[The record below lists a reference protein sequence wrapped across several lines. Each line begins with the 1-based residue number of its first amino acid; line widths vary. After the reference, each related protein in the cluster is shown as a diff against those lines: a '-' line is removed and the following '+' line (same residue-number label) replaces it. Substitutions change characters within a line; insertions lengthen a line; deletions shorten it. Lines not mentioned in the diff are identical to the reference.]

1 MNKFIKKLS
10 CFAFTLLT
18 AALISQGAAASSSA
32 YTWGFSVGASAEL
45 SGTTS
50 KDSSKSSSSVASNLS
65 GNNIK
70 ILTDSNKDTAINI
83 KGSNLYARGDIH
95 LSTHNLFMEAS
106 QDSYEAKQSS
116 KTISG
121 RVSATMY
128 GGGGGS
134 AGLDYSKSNMKE
146 ESLSHNNAKV
156 YAGHNIYA
164 LASNDALIKGA
175 NLRADNVLALKV
187 GHDLSLASLRDSYN
201 YDSKSSSIAA
211 GIGIS
216 GSKTNSDP
224 SRPHAISNNIVS
236 YSNSKLSS
244 INANY
249 SRSKSSTMVKQTV
262 LSSITAKEL
271 NIEVGANNDLKG
283 SLIAAGYYDEN
294 GNFIDNGKLRLKT
307 DTLTFSNLS
316 NTRYD
321 KSNSLSIGTNY
332 AFKDPQQG
340 SESKENDTQAKDSQ
354 NAQSKESS
362 TDPKSKIS
370 SINYANNRNLSY
382 SMSKS
387 LATIGKG
394 ELIVG
399 DKDISSL
406 SKDELASLQSDPNN
420 KALYNSDDLT
430 RLNRDSSK
438 LSKELYSTKLNSNVD
453 ASVDMRLFSE
463 GGRNEIKDD
472 YNRGSAIYEAINLIA
487 TTKNAKASKIFDYIG
502 GFVSGYDK
510 DSMSLAANLDVL
522 NDPSADIFKKQRAA
536 QDIANQMGV
545 KVKFANLNRGSG
557 GKFNSDDPNSVYIN
571 TKHISNAKEFMTSL
585 RHELVHRSDNKRGT
599 FIPKDPAQNQF
610 ATNYAL
616 GMLSMSEKALRL
628 NGRSLNDYSPK
639 VNPNDKT
646 VVADTKYFYSLDQ
659 RKSDDVAVAA
669 ILPIIEAASAS
680 IFFIKTR
687 QLSKD
692 FGNWLINWYE
702 GDQYNA
708 YWNYPGKYPD
718 NGGTTKERSNIN
730 YDRILNDLENKNIQA
745 RSWDKNDHI
754 KIFPKNRE
762 ERLPYTQMPQSPIKP
777 ELTIGG
783 GVQLQKERGGSPYTH
798 VPQSPIKPELT
809 IGGGIQGRETGFGE
823 NIRYA
828 DNAKDA
834 KRVGSNAAANE
845 LAKTRDYADAHA
857 LKEANLDGQFDK
869 IPSHYDIYYH
879 KESKTI
885 FLKHKTTGRM
895 IEAQ

>member
-1 MNKFIKKLS
+1 MKFILYV
-10 CFAFTLLT
+10 FTLL
-18 AALISQGAAASSSA
+18 LCLSA
-32 YTWGFSVGASAEL
+32 WAYI
-45 SGTTS
+45 
-50 KDSSKSSSSVASNLS
+50 D
-65 GNNIK
+65 I
-70 ILTDSNKDTAINI
+70 
-83 KGSNLYARGDIH
+83 YGD
-95 LSTHNLFMEAS
+95 
-106 QDSYEAKQSS
+106 
-116 KTISG
+116 
-121 RVSATMY
+121 
-128 GGGGGS
+128 
-134 AGLDYSKSNMKE
+134 
-146 ESLSHNNAKV
+146 
-156 YAGHNIYA
+156 
-164 LASNDALIKGA
+164 
-175 NLRADNVLALKV
+175 
-187 GHDLSLASLRDSYN
+187 
-201 YDSKSSSIAA
+201 
-211 GIGIS
+211 
-216 GSKTNSDP
+216 
-224 SRPHAISNNIVS
+224 
-236 YSNSKLSS
+236 
-244 INANY
+244 
-249 SRSKSSTMVKQTV
+249 KSSTTVKQTV

-271 NIEVGANNDLKG
+271 DIDVGSNTDLKG

-307 DTLTFSNLS
+307 NTLTFSNLS

-332 AFKDPQQG
+332 AFKDPQQEEG
-340 SESKENDTQAKDSQ
+340 NKHSDSQASDSKNAESKDSTARSNAYSSNQMSGMQTSGTDMSAGKDGWSAEAKDS
-354 NAQSKESS
+354 A

-370 SINYANNRNLSY
+370 SINYSNNRNLSY
-382 SMSKS
+382 FMSKS

-463 GGRNEIKDD
+463 DGRNEIKDEL
-472 YNRGSAIYEAINLIA
+472 NRGSAIYEAINLIA
-487 TTKNAKASKIFDYIG
+487 TTENAKAYKIFDYIG
-502 GFVSGYDK
+502 GFASGYDK

-571 TKHISNAKEFMTSL
+571 TKHISSAKEFMTFL

-628 NGRSLNDYSPK
+628 NGRSLNDYSLK

-646 VVADTKYFYSLDQ
+646 VIADTKYFYSLDQ
-659 RKSDDVAVAA
+659 RKSDDAAVAA

-680 IFFIKTR
+680 IFYIKTR

-762 ERLPYTQMPQSPIKP
+762 EKLPYTQIPQSPIKP

-783 GVQLQKERGGSPYTH
+783 GVQLQKERGGRPYTH

-809 IGGGIQGRETGFGE
+809 IGGGVQGRETGFGE

-828 DNAKDA
+828 DEQKALSKGEIKKLEDKGVDPHDLKPHSAYDLYKD
-834 KRVGSNAAANE
+834 KRGNIFV
-845 LAKTRDYADAHA
+845 K
-857 LKEANLDGQFDK
+857 LKNGKGKGEPTEYNIKDF
-869 IPSHYDIYYH
+869 
-879 KESKTI
+879 
-885 FLKHKTTGRM
+885 
-895 IEAQ
+895 

>member
-1 MNKFIKKLS
+1 MKFIS
-10 CFAFTLLT
+10 FV
-18 AALISQGAAASSSA
+18 LIVLVLNS
-32 YTWGFSVGASAEL
+32 
-45 SGTTS
+45 
-50 KDSSKSSSSVASNLS
+50 
-65 GNNIK
+65 I
-70 ILTDSNKDTAINI
+70 
-83 KGSNLYARGDIH
+83 GSN
-95 LSTHNLFMEAS
+95 T
-106 QDSYEAKQSS
+106 
-116 KTISG
+116 
-121 RVSATMY
+121 
-128 GGGGGS
+128 
-134 AGLDYSKSNMKE
+134 
-146 ESLSHNNAKV
+146 
-156 YAGHNIYA
+156 
-164 LASNDALIKGA
+164 
-175 NLRADNVLALKV
+175 
-187 GHDLSLASLRDSYN
+187 
-201 YDSKSSSIAA
+201 
-211 GIGIS
+211 
-216 GSKTNSDP
+216 
-224 SRPHAISNNIVS
+224 
-236 YSNSKLSS
+236 
-244 INANY
+244 
-249 SRSKSSTMVKQTV
+249 
-262 LSSITAKEL
+262 
-271 NIEVGANNDLKG
+271 DLKG

-307 DTLTFSNLS
+307 DSLTFSNLS

-340 SESKENDTQAKDSQ
+340 ESGGKDGGSKDQSSQAKSGTSLQAKKND
-354 NAQSKESS
+354 

-430 RLNRDSSK
+430 RLNRDSFK
-438 LSKELYSTKLNSNVD
+438 LSKELYSTKLSSNVD
-453 ASVDMRLFSE
+453 ASVDMRFFSE
-463 GGRNEIKDD
+463 GGRNEIKDEL
-472 YNRGSAIYEAINLIA
+472 NRGSAIYEAINLIA
-487 TTKNAKASKIFDYIG
+487 TTKNAKAYKIFDYIG
-502 GFVSGYDK
+502 GFASGYDK

-571 TKHISNAKEFMTSL
+571 TKHISSAKEFMTFL

-628 NGRSLNDYSPK
+628 NGRSLNDYSLK

-646 VVADTKYFYSLDQ
+646 VIADTKYFYSLDQ
-659 RKSDDVAVAA
+659 RKSDDAAVAA

-702 GDQYNA
+702 GDQYNV

-762 ERLPYTQMPQSPIKP
+762 EKLPYTQIPQSPIKP

-783 GVQLQKERGGSPYTH
+783 GVQ
-798 VPQSPIKPELT
+798 
-809 IGGGIQGRETGFGE
+809 GRETGFGE
-823 NIRYA
+823 NIIGYIPA
-828 DNAKDA
+828 PKTKDLKGFPGLTKDRRKTPNQGGGGLR
-834 KRVGSNAAANE
+834 KRWKDEKGNIYEWDS
-845 LAKTRDYADAHA
+845 RHGA
-857 LKEANLDGQFDK
+857 LEKYDKQGWHLGQFDYITGK
-869 IPSHYDIYYH
+869 QTKPAD
-879 KESKTI
+879 KTRRI
-885 FLKHKTTGRM
+885 QK
-895 IEAQ
+895 

>member
-1 MNKFIKKLS
+1 MKFTRRLS
-10 CFAFTLLT
+10 FFTFALLT
-18 AALISQGAAASSSA
+18 AALISQGSAASSSWV
-32 YTWGFSVGASAEL
+32 TWGFSVGASAEL

-50 KDSSKSSSSVASNLS
+50 KDSSKSSNSVASNLS
-65 GNNIK
+65 GKNIK

-83 KGSNLYARGDIH
+83 KGSNLYASNDIY
-95 LSTHNLFMEAS
+95 LNTHNLFMDAS

-116 KTISG
+116 KTVSG

-175 NLRADNVLALKV
+175 NLRADNALALKV

-216 GSKTNSDP
+216 GSKTNSGSNNP
-224 SRPHAISNNIVS
+224 FAISNNMVS

-271 NIEVGANNDLKG
+271 NIEVGSNTDLKG

-307 DTLTFSNLS
+307 NTLTFSNLS

-332 AFKDPQQG
+332 AFKDPQQEGGGG
-340 SESKENDTQAKDSQ
+340 SKDGGSQAKESTAISNAYSSNQMSGMQTSSTDMSAGKDSRS
-354 NAQSKESS
+354 AQSKKND

-463 GGRNEIKDD
+463 GGRKEIKDEL
-472 YNRGSAIYEAINLIA
+472 NRGSAITKSLEMLIKTGDLSFNENVAEYANAYELS
-487 TTKNAKASKIFDYIG
+487 KAYG
-502 GFVSGYDK
+502 K
-510 DSMSLAANLDVL
+510 DLSSVL
-522 NDPSADIFKKQRAA
+522 MDE
-536 QDIANQMGV
+536 
-545 KVKFANLNRGSG
+545 KVG
-557 GKFNSDDPNSVYIN
+557 IN
-571 TKHISNAKEFMTSL
+571 TKEQVIKSLIDAYAKANGLSLEGIKVKLISDANVKGKNGNPFKGNFDSLSKTITLNLANTSDIKTFAQTL
-585 RHELVHRSDNKRGT
+585 GHELSHAIDYKKGR
-599 FIPKDPAQNQF
+599 FIP
-610 ATNYAL
+610 
-616 GMLSMSEKALRL
+616 G
-628 NGRSLNDYSPK
+628 G
-639 VNPNDKT
+639 
-646 VVADTKYFYSLDQ
+646 
-659 RKSDDVAVAA
+659 
-669 ILPIIEAASAS
+669 EAM
-680 IFFIKTR
+680 
-687 QLSKD
+687 
-692 FGNWLINWYE
+692 N
-702 GDQYNA
+702 
-708 YWNYPGKYPD
+708 
-718 NGGTTKERSNIN
+718 
-730 YDRILNDLENKNIQA
+730 
-745 RSWDKNDHI
+745 
-754 KIFPKNRE
+754 
-762 ERLPYTQMPQSPIKP
+762 
-777 ELTIGG
+777 
-783 GVQLQKERGGSPYTH
+783 
-798 VPQSPIKPELT
+798 
-809 IGGGIQGRETGFGE
+809 
-823 NIRYA
+823 RYA
-828 DNAKDA
+828 DIKGDHFADYLERGLDITGSKINLQDKLPSYDKYNKINRALLEHNLKNFNSTDKRLSDNADINLFNKNLEPWRYRAGEWHRSGILDREDIITFSAHGVIGAVYDVRKDENFPVGMA
-834 KRVGSNAAANE
+834 KILSAEDVANMIRSHRKWIRANGGDIKYIRLDVCYSGLGE
-845 LAKTRDYADAHA
+845 KANNENSIAQQVANI
-857 LKEANLDGQFDK
+857 LKVPVYG
-869 IPSHYDIYYH
+869 
-879 KESKTI
+879 
-885 FLKHKTTGRM
+885 TTGEYLYNEHIPFINMPDFGASSKRYDPK
-895 IEAQ
+895 

>member
-1 MNKFIKKLS
+1 MKKEEYLKFKPITII
-10 CFAFTLLT
+10 CLLCILFVNPT
-18 AALISQGAAASSSA
+18 AALISQGAAASSSWV
-32 YTWGFSVGASAEL
+32 TWGFSVGASAEL

-50 KDSSKSSSSVASNLS
+50 KDSSKSSNSVASNLS

-83 KGSNLYARGDIH
+83 KGSNLYASNDIY
-95 LSTHNLFMEAS
+95 LNTHNLFIDAS

-116 KTISG
+116 KTLSG

-175 NLRADNVLALKV
+175 NLRADNALALKV

-216 GSKTNSDP
+216 GSKITSDP
-224 SRPHAISNNIVS
+224 SRPYAISNNMVR

-271 NIEVGANNDLKG
+271 NIEVGSNTDLKG

-332 AFKDPQQG
+332 AFKDPQQEG
-340 SESKENDTQAKDSQ
+340 ESKHSDSQDQSSQAKSGTSLQDKK
-354 NAQSKESS
+354 ND

-438 LSKELYSTKLNSNVD
+438 LSKELYSTKLSSNVD

-463 GGRNEIKDD
+463 GGRNEIKDEL
-472 YNRGSAIYEAINLIA
+472 NRGSAITKSLEMLIKTGDLSFNENVAEYANAYELSKAYGKDLSSVLMDEKVGINTKEQVIKSLIDAYAKANGLNLEGIKVKLISDANAKGKNDEPFKGNFDSLSKTITLNLANTSDIKTFAQTLGHELSHAIDYKKERFIPGGEAMNRYADIKGDHFADYFERGLDITGSKINLQDKLPSYDKYNKINQA
-487 TTKNAKASKIFDYIG
+487 LLEHNLKNFNSTDKRWSDNADKKDGNIKRFNSILDYMSKSEIMVFDPLEGLIDINDPDRIKMLPMGWRPKPVGRAEASKIA
-502 GFVSGYDK
+502 VS
-510 DSMSLAANLDVL
+510 
-522 NDPSADIFKKQRAA
+522 
-536 QDIANQMGV
+536 
-545 KVKFANLNRGSG
+545 
-557 GKFNSDDPNSVYIN
+557 
-571 TKHISNAKEFMTSL
+571 
-585 RHELVHRSDNKRGT
+585 
-599 FIPKDPAQNQF
+599 
-610 ATNYAL
+610 
-616 GMLSMSEKALRL
+616 
-628 NGRSLNDYSPK
+628 
-639 VNPNDKT
+639 
-646 VVADTKYFYSLDQ
+646 
-659 RKSDDVAVAA
+659 
-669 ILPIIEAASAS
+669 
-680 IFFIKTR
+680 
-687 QLSKD
+687 
-692 FGNWLINWYE
+692 
-702 GDQYNA
+702 
-708 YWNYPGKYPD
+708 
-718 NGGTTKERSNIN
+718 TKE
-730 YDRILNDLENKNIQA
+730 DA
-745 RSWDKNDHI
+745 I
-754 KIFPKNRE
+754 KIFNTTGKEGDSWRVKVVKDKKTLDDTWN
-762 ERLPYTQMPQSPIKP
+762 T
-777 ELTIGG
+777 LT
-783 GVQLQKERGGSPYTH
+783 
-798 VPQSPIKPELT
+798 
-809 IGGGIQGRETGFGE
+809 
-823 NIRYA
+823 
-828 DNAKDA
+828 KDA
-834 KRVGSNAAANE
+834 KEIGSKVDTYGKE
-845 LAKTRDYADAHA
+845 IKRMQFEDGTVLQYR
-857 LKEANLDGQFDK
+857 LKSKSGGETIEIVVKGEKPRK
-869 IPSHYDIYYH
+869 IH
-879 KESKTI
+879 
-885 FLKHKTTGRM
+885 
-895 IEAQ
+895 IE

>member
-1 MNKFIKKLS
+1 
-10 CFAFTLLT
+10 
-18 AALISQGAAASSSA
+18 AALISQGAAASSSWV
-32 YTWGFSVGASAEL
+32 TWGFSVGASAEL

-83 KGSNLYARGDIH
+83 KGSNLYASNDIY
-95 LSTHNLFMEAS
+95 LNTHNLFMEAS

-175 NLRADNVLALKV
+175 NLRADNALALKV

-201 YDSKSSSIAA
+201 YDSKSSSIGA

-216 GSKTNSDP
+216 GSKTTSDP
-224 SRPHAISNNIVS
+224 DNPSDISNNIVR

-271 NIEVGANNDLKG
+271 NIEVGANTDLKG
-283 SLIAAGYYDEN
+283 SLIAAGYYDES

-307 DTLTFSNLS
+307 NTLTFSNLS

-321 KSNSLSIGTNY
+321 KSNSLSIGANY

-340 SESKENDTQAKDSQ
+340 GEGGSKDGGSQAKESTAGS
-354 NAQSKESS
+354 NAFSSNHMSGMQTSGIIGQSGTSLQDKKND

-438 LSKELYSTKLNSNVD
+438 LNKELYSTKLNSDVD

-463 GGRNEIKDD
+463 GGRNEIKDEL
-472 YNRGSAIYEAINLIA
+472 NRGSAI
-487 TTKNAKASKIFDYIG
+487 
-502 GFVSGYDK
+502 
-510 DSMSLAANLDVL
+510 
-522 NDPSADIFKKQRAA
+522 
-536 QDIANQMGV
+536 
-545 KVKFANLNRGSG
+545 
-557 GKFNSDDPNSVYIN
+557 
-571 TKHISNAKEFMTSL
+571 
-585 RHELVHRSDNKRGT
+585 
-599 FIPKDPAQNQF
+599 
-610 ATNYAL
+610 
-616 GMLSMSEKALRL
+616 
-628 NGRSLNDYSPK
+628 
-639 VNPNDKT
+639 
-646 VVADTKYFYSLDQ
+646 
-659 RKSDDVAVAA
+659 
-669 ILPIIEAASAS
+669 
-680 IFFIKTR
+680 
-687 QLSKD
+687 
-692 FGNWLINWYE
+692 
-702 GDQYNA
+702 
-708 YWNYPGKYPD
+708 
-718 NGGTTKERSNIN
+718 
-730 YDRILNDLENKNIQA
+730 
-745 RSWDKNDHI
+745 
-754 KIFPKNRE
+754 
-762 ERLPYTQMPQSPIKP
+762 
-777 ELTIGG
+777 
-783 GVQLQKERGGSPYTH
+783 
-798 VPQSPIKPELT
+798 
-809 IGGGIQGRETGFGE
+809 
-823 NIRYA
+823 
-828 DNAKDA
+828 
-834 KRVGSNAAANE
+834 
-845 LAKTRDYADAHA
+845 
-857 LKEANLDGQFDK
+857 
-869 IPSHYDIYYH
+869 
-879 KESKTI
+879 
-885 FLKHKTTGRM
+885 
-895 IEAQ
+895 